1 MKQAREKIDSKI
13 VTLPEF
19 LKLKKEN
26 KIVGK
31 TVYTNGCFD
40 IIHKGHIETLSRA
53 SEFGDCLILGL
64 NGDDS
69 VTRLKGE
76 GRPVQDE
83 VSRALILAAME
94 FISFVII
101 FEEDTPLEMIKAIQP
116 DVLIK
121 GGDYK
126 PDEIVGYEVMNQNG
140 GEVYCLNFVEGYS
153 STRIITKIKT

>member
-1 MKQAREKIDSKI
+1 
-13 VTLPEF
+13 
-19 LKLKKEN
+19 
-26 KIVGK
+26 
-31 TVYTNGCFD
+31 
-40 IIHKGHIETLSRA
+40 
-53 SEFGDCLILGL
+53 
-64 NGDDS
+64 
-69 VTRLKGE
+69 
-76 GRPVQDE
+76 
-83 VSRALILAAME
+83 ME

-101 FEEDTPLEMIKAIQP
+101 FKEDTPLEMIKAIQP

>member
-1 MKQAREKIDSKI
+1 MNHAREKINSKI

-26 KIVGK
+26 KIIGK

-140 GEVYCLNFVEGYS
+140 GEVYCLNFIEGYS

>member
-1 MKQAREKIDSKI
+1 MKHAREKLDTKI

-26 KIVGK
+26 KIIGK

-64 NGDDS
+64 NSDDS

-83 VSRALILAAME
+83 ISRALILAAME

>member
-101 FEEDTPLEMIKAIQP
+101 FKEDTPLEMIKAIQP

>member
-1 MKQAREKIDSKI
+1 MKHAREKLDTKI

-64 NGDDS
+64 NSDDS

-83 VSRALILAAME
+83 ISRALILAAME